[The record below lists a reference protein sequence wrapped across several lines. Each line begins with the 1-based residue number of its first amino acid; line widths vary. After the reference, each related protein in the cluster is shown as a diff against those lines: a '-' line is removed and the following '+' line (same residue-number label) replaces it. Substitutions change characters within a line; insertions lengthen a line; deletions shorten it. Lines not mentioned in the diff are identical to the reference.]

1 MSEVFEWMDEFG
13 PEKIIVV
20 HDTKTGM
27 KGMLVIDNTARGPG
41 KGGCRMDANMTLL
54 DCFRLARTMT
64 WKWAMADIFLGG
76 AKAGIRNDPQSPHKE
91 EIIRAFVKKIRKF
104 LPDEYVFGNDM
115 GFAEKDGA
123 IVLDEAEDMKAAVW
137 TPAEL
142 GGLPYDEL
150 GITGYGVAEAAECA
164 APFGGI
170 DLKKAT
176 VSVQG
181 FVAVGAFAAKFM
193 KGKGSKV
200 VAVSSA
206 EGAIYD
212 PDGLD
217 VHKLLTLREKH
228 GDKAVLRYGPGQKIP
243 LGRELELGVDILVPG
258 ATGDVITE
266 KNMRRVQ
273 AKMIV
278 EGANFPTTETA
289 QKYFHRKGILIVP
302 DFVANAG
309 AVMSTGKAMDNR
321 YSCNVLEPQEVFDT
335 VRRKMWKNVEM
346 VLSEAGR
353 RKRLPREVAL
363 SIARERVWK
372 AMELRGRIPAPK
384 GSRKK

>member
-1 MSEVFEWMDEFG
+1 MADVFAWMDEFG

-20 HDTKTGM
+20 HDTRTRM
-27 KGMLVIDNTARGPG
+27 QGMLVIDNTARGPG
-41 KGGCRMDANMTLL
+41 KGGCRMDPSMTLW

-76 AKAGIRNDPQSPHKE
+76 AKAGIRNDPKSEHKE
-91 EIIRAFVKKIRKF
+91 EMIRAFVKKIRKF

-123 IVLDEAEDMKAAVW
+123 IALDEAEDMKAAVG

-150 GITGYGVAEAAECA
+150 GVTGYGIVEAAECA
-164 APFGGI
+164 APYRGI
-170 DLKKAT
+170 ELKKAT
-176 VSVQG
+176 VSIQG
-181 FVAVGAFAAKFM
+181 FGAVGAFAARFIKE
-193 KGKGSKV
+193 KGSKV

-212 PDGLD
+212 PQGLD
-217 VHKLLTLREKH
+217 VDRLLALREKQ
-228 GDKAVLRYGPGQKIP
+228 GDKAVLKVGRGQKIA
-243 LGRELELGVDILVPG
+243 LSKELELAVDILIPG

-266 KNMRRVQ
+266 KNMKQVK

-278 EGANFPTTETA
+278 EGANFPTAEVA
-289 QKYFHRKGILIVP
+289 QKYFHKQGTLVVP

-309 AVMSTGKAMDNR
+309 AVMGTGKAMDNR

-335 VRRKMWKNVEM
+335 VKRKMWKNVAT
-346 VLSEAGR
+346 VLTEAR
-353 RKRLPREVAL
+353 KSKRLPREVAL
-363 SIARERVWK
+363 AIAKERVRK
-372 AMELRGRIPAPK
+372 AMELRGRIPGPK
-384 GSRKK
+384 RS